1 MYFKFPITDSWFPQ
15 YQPDIKEFK
24 VDILVASG
32 GRMYDLDCLGHDFHI
47 DALKASIKSPKGVE
61 DRIID
66 GLNIKVS
73 TDDGTVNTSTGVT
86 DNNGD
91 GHFVTIKGIVDF
103 YNGLGTFSLIAGDE
117 NIQPIGIRFGGHIM
131 SSIPNIPK

>member
-24 VDILVASG
+24 VDILRASG
-32 GRMYDLDCLGHDFHI
+32 GRMYDLDCLGHDFCI
-47 DALKASIKSPKGVE
+47 DALKVSIKSPKGFE

-66 GLNIKVS
+66 DLNIKPS
-73 TDDGTVNTSTGVT
+73 KEDGTIDSVASVT

-91 GHFVTIKGIVDF
+91 GHFVIIKGVIDF
-103 YNGLGTFSLIAGDE
+103 YMSSGTFSLIAGDE
-117 NIQPIGIRFGGHIM
+117 NIQPIGIRFGGHIA
-131 SSIPNIPK
+131 SAISNPL